1 MAKPMLDMDPPIIFN
16 VSLPY
21 KLHINLQSFGHMT
34 THMTQGG
41 QPDVT
46 MVRQVVVESGVP
58 GALAD
63 APVYSVGIL
72 IGQVTG
78 RMTIPTTLQ

>member
-1 MAKPMLDMDPPIIFN
+1 
-16 VSLPY
+16 
-21 KLHINLQSFGHMT
+21 MT